1 MEHHNPSTALYSK
14 KVVTAFFVLPAG
26 GREGTEDLRNP
37 REQTTGHRGNTTK
50 REQTSQS
57 ALQSGMLSHCSES
70 KPVQRGQGESHSH
83 TLLFVYFQCPAP
95 LTTETQDAKHSCSS
109 EELVSFKPAYPVPHI
124 HSSPNSSLSGPSPI
138 SSLPP
143 LVFQKQL
150 ALLI

>member
-14 KVVTAFFVLPAG
+14 KVVAVFVLPAG
-26 GREGTEDLRNP
+26 GREGTEDLTNP
-37 REQTTGHRGNTTK
+37 RERTTGHRGNTTK

-57 ALQSGMLSHCSES
+57 AFQSGMLSHCSER
-70 KPVQRGQGESHSH
+70 KPVQLGQGESHSH
-83 TLLFVYFQCPAP
+83 TLLSVYFQCPAP

-109 EELVSFKPAYPVPHI
+109 EELASFKPVYPVPDI
-124 HSSPNSSLSGPSPI
+124 CFSPNSSLSGSSPI

>member
-26 GREGTEDLRNP
+26 GREGTEDLTNS
-37 REQTTGHRGNTTK
+37 RERTTGHRGNTTK

-57 ALQSGMLSHCSES
+57 AFQSGMLSHCSER

-83 TLLFVYFQCPAP
+83 TLLSVYFQCPAP

-109 EELVSFKPAYPVPHI
+109 EELVSFKPAYPVPDI
-124 HSSPNSSLSGPSPI
+124 CSSPKSSLSGPSPI

-143 LVFQKQL
+143 LVFQQQL